1 MICIWFRL
9 CVLLT
14 GVFGWHIIV
23 FPVTWFNGLDSFI
36 FLVIV
41 YLFCI
46 FNCFLANPF
55 FFIIDDNIYVLY
67 NFLNV
72 HWHSFTPVLYHLP
85 INQHI
90 HIFFIFTIKIYIK
103 YNFIKIYKKKT
114 YTKAYRLNSFY
125 SLFFILNKSTNTRL
139 VQLLICLV
147 LRLGQ
152 SV

>member
-23 FPVTWFNGLDSFI
+23 FPITWFNGLDLFI

-46 FNCFLANPF
+46 FNCFLANSF
-55 FFIIDDNIYVLY
+55 SFIIDNNIYTLH

-72 HWHSFTPVLYHLP
+72 YWCSFTPVLHYLP

-90 HIFFIFTIKIYIK
+90 HILSIFTIEIHKSIILLR
-103 YNFIKIYKKKT
+103 YKRGKT
-114 YTKAYRLNSFY
+114 YTKAYKLNSSY
-125 SLFFILNKSTNTRL
+125 SLYSILNENVNTEL
-139 VQLLICLV
+139 VCLILL
-147 LRLGQ
+147 LGQ
-152 SV
+152 GVQR